1 MTAGELVF
9 LVLGLGLGIVSGA
22 AIVEVMRTRP
32 PVPRQVRVTVQAD
45 AVPRRRPSTLAID
58 AFTMSGSETARG
70 GPADRRIG
78 EVPVPAGG
86 LERRTTVRSG
96 SDAPVFP
103 PLVGIPV
110 AGGDDPVLAALRVQA
125 VSSAMRGANGHG
137 DGNGNGHGN
146 GHGYAADP
154 LPGTTD
160 GGGPG

>member
-1 MTAGELVF
+1 VTAGELVF

-22 AIVEVMRTRP
+22 AIVEVLRTRP

-45 AVPRRRPSTLAID
+45 AIPRRRAATLAID
-58 AFTMSGSETARG
+58 AFAMPGFETAPG
-70 GPADRRIG
+70 GPADRRID
-78 EVPVPAGG
+78 ELPVPAGG

-96 SDAPVFP
+96 SGVPVFA

-125 VSSAMRGANGHG
+125 VSSAMRGGNGHG
-137 DGNGNGHGN
+137 NGNGNGHG
-146 GHGYAADP
+146 HAADP
-154 LPGTTD
+154 LPRTTD